1 MSQEY
6 LANLLIV
13 DDEQEIREM
22 LARHFAFEGYNI
34 LQAEDGLEAL
44 EVLNNQKVDLVISD
58 IVMPR
63 MSGVELLE
71 VIHKEFPMIRV
82 NMITGYVTQSHLL
95 QCMQNHAD
103 NVVYKPLEDLQELE
117 DSVKRSFET
126 IQRWKNKL
134 KVLQGM
140 KV

>member
-13 DDEQEIREM
+13 EDEQEIRKI
-22 LARHFAFEGYNI
+22 LARHFAFEGFNI
-34 LQAEDGLEAL
+34 IQAEDGLEAL
-44 EVLNNQKVDLVISD
+44 KILNQQKVDLVISD

-71 VIHKEFPMIRV
+71 IIHREFPMVRV
-82 NMITGYVTQSHLL
+82 NMITGYVTQSLLL
-95 QCMQNHAD
+95 QCIKNHAD
-103 NVVYKPLEDLQELE
+103 NVIYKPLVDLQELE
-117 DSVKRSFET
+117 DSVKRSLKT
-126 IQRWKNKL
+126 IHRWKSKL

-140 KV
+140 KI

>member
-1 MSQEY
+1 MSEQS

-13 DDEQEIREM
+13 DDEKEIREM

-34 LQAEDGLEAL
+34 FQAGDGIEAL
-44 EVLNNQKVDLVISD
+44 ELLNSQKIDLIISD

-71 VIHKEFPMIRV
+71 IVHKEFPMIRM
-82 NMITGYVTQSHLL
+82 NMITGYVTQSNLL

-103 NVVYKPLEDLQELE
+103 NVIYKPLEDLQELE
-117 DSVKRSFET
+117 DSVKRSLESIT
-126 IQRWKNKL
+126 RWKNKL

>member
-1 MSQEY
+1 MSEEQA
-6 LANLLIV
+6 ANLLIV
-13 DDEQEIREM
+13 DDELEIREM
-22 LARHFAFEGYNI
+22 LARHFAFEGFNI

-44 EVLNNQKVDLVISD
+44 EILNKQKVDLVISD

-95 QCMQNHAD
+95 QCMKNHAD
-103 NVVYKPLEDLQELE
+103 NVIYKPLEDLQELE
-117 DSVKRSFET
+117 DSVKRSFDT

>member
-6 LANLLIV
+6 IANLLIV
-13 DDEQEIREM
+13 DDEKEIREM
-22 LARHFAFEGYNI
+22 LARHFAFEDFNV

-44 EVLNNQKVDLVISD
+44 EVLNNQKVDLIISD

-71 VIHKEFPMIRV
+71 IVHREFPMIRT

-103 NVVYKPLEDLQELE
+103 NVIYKPLEDLQELE
-117 DSVKRSFET
+117 DSVKRSLEC
-126 IQRWKNKL
+126 INRWKSKL
-134 KVLQGM
+134 KELQGM

>member
-1 MSQEY
+1 VSQEN

-22 LARHFAFEGYNI
+22 LARHFAFEGFNI

-44 EVLNNQKVDLVISD
+44 EVLNSQKVDLIISD

-71 VIHKEFPMIRV
+71 VVHKEFPMIRV

-103 NVVYKPLEDLQELE
+103 DVIYKPLEDLQELE
-117 DSVKRSFET
+117 DSVKRSYET

>member
-1 MSQEY
+1 MIQEY

-13 DDEQEIREM
+13 DDEKEIREM
-22 LARHFAFEGYNI
+22 LARHFAFEGFNI
-34 LQAEDGLEAL
+34 FQAEDGLDAL
-44 EVLNNQKVDLVISD
+44 EILNSQKIDLVISD

-71 VIHKEFPMIRV
+71 IVRKEFPMVRV

-103 NVVYKPLEDLQELE
+103 DVIYKPLEDLQELE
-117 DSVKRSFET
+117 DSVKRSLAA
-126 IQRWKNKL
+126 INRWKNKL

>member
-1 MSQEY
+1 MSQEN

-22 LARHFAFEGYNI
+22 LARHFAFEGFNI

-44 EVLNNQKVDLVISD
+44 EVLNSQKVDLIISD

-71 VIHKEFPMIRV
+71 VVHKEFPMIRV

-103 NVVYKPLEDLQELE
+103 DVIYKPLEDLQELE
-117 DSVKRSFET
+117 DSVKRSYET

>member
-6 LANLLIV
+6 TANLLIV
-13 DDEQEIREM
+13 DDEQEIRQM
-22 LARHFAFEGYNI
+22 LARHFAFEGFNV
-34 LQAEDGLEAL
+34 LLAEDGLEAL
-44 EVLNNQKVDLVISD
+44 EVLNNQKIDLVISD

-103 NVVYKPLEDLQELE
+103 NVIYKPLEDLQELE
-117 DSVKRSFET
+117 DSVKRSLDT
-126 IQRWKNKL
+126 INRWKNKL